1 MEAGDSD
8 FIQSGGIQPDARRY
22 RTSRWAEMMQ
32 YLRNVDA
39 TDGQVEGGD
48 ALFPVTEGDMLRLVK
63 TTREMVELCVMRR
76 RK

>member
-1 MEAGDSD
+1 
-8 FIQSGGIQPDARRY
+8 
-22 RTSRWAEMMQ
+22 MMQ

-39 TDGQVEGGD
+39 TDGLVEGGD
-48 ALFPVTEGDMLRLVK
+48 VSFPVSEGDMLRLVK